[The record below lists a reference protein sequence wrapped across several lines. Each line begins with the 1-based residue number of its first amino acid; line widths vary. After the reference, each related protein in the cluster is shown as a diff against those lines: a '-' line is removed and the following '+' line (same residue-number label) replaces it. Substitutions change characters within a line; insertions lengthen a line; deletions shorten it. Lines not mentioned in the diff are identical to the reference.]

1 MTEPQLT
8 IATTWDGTALP
19 ATEHTFVRLAAT
31 AAGLTIGVDAP
42 YAADPVPVAPVGRTE
57 RLWEHEVVEV
67 FFAESA
73 ARSSRYLEIE
83 LGPHGHWLALGF
95 SSYRRVHIADLAL
108 TYSCTIDRATRR
120 WQGQATIDWLEVA
133 RVLPEI
139 GASNAYAIRG
149 GTFMAAWPVPAGAFP
164 SPDFHRIDY
173 FR

>member
-42 YAADPVPVAPVGRTE
+42 YAADPAPVAPVGRTD

-108 TYSCTIDRATRR
+108 TYTATIDHAAAR
-120 WQGQATIDWLEVA
+120 WQGHATIDWLEVA

-139 GASNAYAIRG
+139 GASNAYAIAG
-149 GTFMAAWPVPAGAFP
+149 GKFMAAWPVPAGAFP